1 MCSLSSNLMMIREN
15 ALKRAMSL
23 TGECEC
29 GLGALSARGIF
40 SPFSFASVPGSTCF
54 CPVTLHLC
62 GNQYLRVGK
71 ILFFQV

>member
-1 MCSLSSNLMMIREN
+1 MMIREN

-23 TGECEC
+23 TGE
-29 GLGALSARGIF
+29 LGALSARGIF

-71 ILFFQV
+71 ILSFQV